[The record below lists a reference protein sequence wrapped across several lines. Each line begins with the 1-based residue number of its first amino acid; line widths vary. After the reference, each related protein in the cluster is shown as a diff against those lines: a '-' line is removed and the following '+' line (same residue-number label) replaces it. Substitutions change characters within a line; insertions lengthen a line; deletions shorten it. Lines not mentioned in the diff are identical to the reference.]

1 MTRDVKIGLLLGLA
15 FIFMIAF
22 VINGLP
28 SFRGDSNE
36 LTNTMVG
43 SPNKQP
49 GIGAYERD
57 VINNAGSFEDQP
69 FRSEHP
75 LPDEPDI
82 RYRSTLPQDTVVVK
96 GNNASSLNYSDS
108 VKMNTPRRI
117 ENERT
122 NARKIETVKPKPAL
136 PKIYEVTDGDYLAL
150 IAKQYYGE
158 VEGNKTVNIMRI
170 FEANRNLLK
179 AADDIQVG
187 QKLIIPP
194 LRDSALSK
202 EKKKDGL
209 VSSIVEKVTSI
220 GREHLSLKK
229 PNRPKQGKSYT
240 VREGDSL
247 WKVAADQ
254 LGDGSRY
261 TEVAEL
267 NADVLSDEDSLTVG
281 MTLKMPA
288 R

>member
-36 LTNTMVG
+36 MTKTMVG
-43 SPNKQP
+43 FPNKQP
-49 GIGAYERD
+49 GIGANERD
-57 VINNAGSFEDQP
+57 VINWTGSIENQP
-69 FRSEHP
+69 FRPEYP
-75 LPDEPDI
+75 IPEEPII
-82 RYRSTLPQDTVVVK
+82 RYKRELPQGPVVVK
-96 GNNASSLNYSDS
+96 S
-108 VKMNTPRRI
+108 NTPPNLNNSDTMKIVTRRRS

-122 NARKIETVKPKPAL
+122 NIRRTEIVKPKPAL
-136 PKIYEVTDGDYLAL
+136 PKIYEVTDGDNLAL

-158 VEGNKTVNIMRI
+158 VEGNKRVNILRI
-170 FEANRNLLK
+170 FEANRNLLN
-179 AADDIQVG
+179 AEDEIQVG

-194 LRDSALSK
+194 LRGLASSK
-202 EKKKDGL
+202 ERNKNGL
-209 VSSIVEKVTSI
+209 ASSIFEKVKSI
-220 GREHLSLKK
+220 GRERLSSKK
-229 PNRPKQGKSYT
+229 PDRPKKGKSYT

-247 WKVAADQ
+247 WKIAADQ

-261 TEVAEL
+261 TEVAKL
-267 NADVLSDEDSLTVG
+267 NDNVLSDEDILSVG
-281 MTLKMPA
+281 MTFKMPA

>member
-36 LTNTMVG
+36 LTKTMVAP
-43 SPNKQP
+43 PNKQP
-49 GIGAYERD
+49 GIGANERD
-57 VINNAGSFEDQP
+57 FIIWNDAMEKQP
-69 FRSEHP
+69 FSPEYP
-75 LPDEPDI
+75 PPDEPYV
-82 RYRSTLPQDTVVVK
+82 RYRTDLPQGPVLAK
-96 GNNASSLNYSDS
+96 SNNASSLNNSDT
-108 VKMNTPRRI
+108 VKMVTPRRI

-122 NARKIETVKPKPAL
+122 NVRKTETVRPKPAL
-136 PKIYEVTDGDYLAL
+136 PKIYEVTDGDNLAF
-150 IAKQYYGE
+150 IAQKFYGDL
-158 VEGNKTVNIMRI
+158 EGNKRVNIMRI

-179 AADDIQVG
+179 AADEIKVG

-194 LRDSALSK
+194 LRDSAASN

-220 GREHLSLKK
+220 GREHLSLNKPDPAKK
-229 PNRPKQGKSYT
+229 GKLYT
-240 VREGDSL
+240 VRDGDSL
-247 WKVAADQ
+247 WKIAADQ

-261 TEVAEL
+261 MEVAKL
-267 NADVLSDEDSLTVG
+267 NDDVLSDEDSLTVG

>member
-36 LTNTMVG
+36 LTKTMVAP
-43 SPNKQP
+43 PNKQP
-49 GIGAYERD
+49 GIGANERD
-57 VINNAGSFEDQP
+57 VIIWTDSIEKQP
-69 FRSEHP
+69 FRPEYP
-75 LPDEPDI
+75 PPPEPE
-82 RYRSTLPQDTVVVK
+82 RYRTALPQGPVAQ
-96 GNNASSLNYSDS
+96 GNNASSLNNSDTM
-108 VKMNTPRRI
+108 KMVTRRRI

-122 NARKIETVKPKPAL
+122 DVRKTETLKPKPAL
-136 PKIYEVTDGDYLAL
+136 PKIYEVTDGDNLAL

-158 VEGNKTVNIMRI
+158 VEGNKRANIMRI

-179 AADDIQVG
+179 AEDEIQVG

-194 LRDSALSK
+194 LRDLASSK
-202 EKKKDGL
+202 DKNKDGL
-209 VSSIVEKVTSI
+209 ASSFFEKVKSI
-220 GREHLSLKK
+220 GRERLSLKK
-229 PNRPKQGKSYT
+229 PGTAKKGKSYT

-261 TEVAEL
+261 MEVAKL

>member
-36 LTNTMVG
+36 LTKTLIDPPVR
-43 SPNKQP
+43 QP
-49 GIGAYERD
+49 GIGANERD
-57 VINNAGSFEDQP
+57 VIKRTVSIEQP
-69 FRSEHP
+69 FRVEYP
-75 LPDEPDI
+75 LPEEQVI
-82 RYRSTLPQDTVVVK
+82 RYITDLPQGPVVVK
-96 GNNASSLNYSDS
+96 EGNNASNLNSS
-108 VKMNTPRRI
+108 NTVKIVTPRRI
-117 ENERT
+117 ENERMK
-122 NARKIETVKPKPAL
+122 ARKTETLRPKPAL
-136 PKIYEVTDGDYLAL
+136 PKIYEVTDGDNLAL
-150 IAKQYYGE
+150 IAKQYYGD
-158 VEGNKTVNIMRI
+158 VEGNKTANIMRI

-179 AADDIQVG
+179 TADDIQVG
-187 QKLIIPP
+187 QK
-194 LRDSALSK
+194 DSASPK
-202 EKKKDGL
+202 EKNKDGL
-209 VSSIVEKVTSI
+209 MSSIVEKVTSI

-229 PNRPKQGKSYT
+229 PGRQKQGKSYT

-247 WKVAADQ
+247 WKVAVDQ

-261 TEVAEL
+261 TEVAKL

-281 MTLKMPA
+281 MILKIPA

>member
-36 LTNTMVG
+36 LTKTMVAP
-43 SPNKQP
+43 PNKQP
-49 GIGAYERD
+49 GIGANERD
-57 VINNAGSFEDQP
+57 FIIWNDAMEKQP
-69 FRSEHP
+69 FSPEYP
-75 LPDEPDI
+75 PPDEPYV
-82 RYRSTLPQDTVVVK
+82 RYRTDLPQGPVLVK
-96 GNNASSLNYSDS
+96 SNNASNLNNSDT
-108 VKMNTPRRI
+108 VKMGTRRRV

-122 NARKIETVKPKPAL
+122 NVRKTETVRPKPAL
-136 PKIYEVTDGDYLAL
+136 PKIYEVTDGDNLAF
-150 IAKQYYGE
+150 IAQKYYGD
-158 VEGNKTVNIMRI
+158 VEGNKRVNIMRI

-179 AADDIQVG
+179 AADEIKVG

-194 LRDSALSK
+194 LRDSASSN

-209 VSSIVEKVTSI
+209 LSSIVEKVTSI

-229 PNRPKQGKSYT
+229 PGRPKQGRSYT
-240 VREGDSL
+240 VRDGDSL
-247 WKVAADQ
+247 WEIAADQ

-261 TEVAEL
+261 MEVAKL
-267 NADVLSDEDSLTVG
+267 NDDVLSDEDSLTVG

-288 R
+288 Q

>member
-1 MTRDVKIGLLLGLA
+1 MTRDVKIGLLLGLT

-36 LTNTMVG
+36 LTKTMVG
-43 SPNKQP
+43 HPNKQP
-49 GIGAYERD
+49 GIGANERD
-57 VINNAGSFEDQP
+57 FITWADSIEKQP
-69 FRSEHP
+69 FRVDNP
-75 LPDEPDI
+75 LMDDPE
-82 RYRSTLPQDTVVVK
+82 RYRIDLPQGPVGVK
-96 GNNASSLNYSDS
+96 VNNASSLNNSDT
-108 VKMNTPRRI
+108 VKMVTPRRI

-122 NARKIETVKPKPAL
+122 NVKETETVKLKPAL
-136 PKIYEVTDGDYLAL
+136 PKIYVVADGDNLAL
-150 IAKQYYGE
+150 IAQKYYGD
-158 VEGNKTVNIMRI
+158 VEGNKRANIMRI

-179 AADDIQVG
+179 AADEIQVG

-194 LRDSALSK
+194 LRSSAPGK
-202 EKKKDGL
+202 ETSNSGL
-209 VSSIVEKVTSI
+209 ANSIFEKVKSI

-229 PNRPKQGKSYT
+229 PDRAMQGKSYT

-247 WKVAADQ
+247 WKIADNQ

-261 TEVAEL
+261 TEVAKL
-267 NADVLSDEDSLTVG
+267 NADALSDEDSLSVG
-281 MTLKMPA
+281 MILKIPA